1 MSDRDQSDSSVADL
15 PLLESIYDVPDDVAR
30 SFRADGH
37 TSFRGVCSREEI
49 EAFAPV
55 IRDAALADSGETRPL
70 NERDTYAKAFLQIE
84 NLWERHDAVRRFVF
98 APRFAAIAAALLGVE
113 AVRLYHDQALFK
125 EAGGGHTPWHQDQYY
140 WPLDTDST
148 ITMWMPLV
156 DVPPEI
162 GSMTFVSGSHQI
174 GHRSNLAIS
183 DESDEAFAAMIAE
196 RRLHTFTHGAMAA
209 GDATFHAGWTLH
221 AAPPNPTGILR
232 AVMTIIY
239 FADGARV
246 TPPKH
251 DFQER
256 DRRNW
261 LGGVE
266 PGDLAASSKNPVL
279 WPPATAHAS
288 GGDPSRDQSS

>member
-1 MSDRDQSDSSVADL
+1 MIDRDQGEVSAEKLPALDS
-15 PLLESIYDVPDDVAR
+15 PYDVPEDVAR

-37 TSFRGVCSREEI
+37 ASLRGVCSREEI
-49 EAFAPV
+49 NAFAPLL
-55 IRDAALADSGETRPL
+55 RDAALKDSDETRPL
-70 NERDTYAKAFLQIE
+70 EERDTYSKAFLQIE
-84 NLWERHDAVRRFVF
+84 NLWERHEAVKRFVF
-98 APRFAAIAAALLGVE
+98 APRFAAIAANLLGVD

-174 GHRSNLAIS
+174 GHRSDLAIS
-183 DESDEAFAAMIAE
+183 DESDAAFAAMIAD
-196 RRLHTFTHGAMAA
+196 RQLSTHTHGALQA

-221 AAPPNPTGILR
+221 AAPANPTGVLR

-246 TPPKH
+246 TTPKH

-266 PGDLAASSKNPVL
+266 PGSLANSAKNPLL
-279 WPPATAHAS
+279 WPSSET
-288 GGDPSRDQSS
+288 SR